1 MDKKELME
9 NIVKV
14 LDDNKGMDIE
24 ALEITDISSV
34 ADYFVIV
41 TGTSSTHVRALT
53 EDVED
58 GLSKLGVEPDHI
70 EGKATGWILM
80 DYGTVIVHIFTADM
94 REHFNLEHLWADAK
108 NVEISNIITEEETDR
123 WVFTISE

>member
-14 LDDNKGMDIE
+14 LDENKGMDIE
-24 ALEITDISSV
+24 ALEITELTTV
-34 ADYFVIV
+34 ADYFVIA

-58 GLSKLGVEPDHI
+58 ALSKLGVEPDHI
-70 EGKATGWILM
+70 EGKATGWILL

-108 NVEISNIITEEETDR
+108 NADISNIITE
-123 WVFTISE
+123 

>member
-14 LDDNKGMDIE
+14 LDENKGIDIE
-24 ALEITDISSV
+24 ALEITELTTV

-58 GLSKLGVEPDHI
+58 GLSKLGVEPERI

-80 DYGTVIVHIFTADM
+80 DYGSVIVHIFTADM

-108 NVEISNIITEEETDR
+108 NADISNIVTE
-123 WVFTISE
+123 

>member
-1 MDKKELME
+1 MERKELME

-14 LDDNKGMDIE
+14 LDKKKAMNIE
-24 ALEITDISSV
+24 ALEITDLSTV
-34 ADYFVIV
+34 ADYFIIA
-41 TGTSSTHVRALT
+41 TGTSSTHIRALAD
-53 EDVED
+53 DVDDEM
-58 GLSKLGVEPDHI
+58 SKLQVEPGYI

-108 NVEISNIITEEETDR
+108 SVDLSNIITE
-123 WVFTISE
+123 

>member
-14 LDDNKGMDIE
+14 LDENKGIDIE
-24 ALEITDISSV
+24 ALEITELTTV

-53 EDVED
+53 EDVEN
-58 GLSKLGVEPDHI
+58 GLSKLGVEPERI

-80 DYGTVIVHIFTADM
+80 DYGSVIVHIFTADM

-108 NVEISNIITEEETDR
+108 NADISNIVTE
-123 WVFTISE
+123 

>member
-14 LDDNKGMDIE
+14 LDENKGIDIE
-24 ALEITDISSV
+24 ALEITELTTV

-58 GLSKLGVEPDHI
+58 GMSKLGVEPERI

-108 NVEISNIITEEETDR
+108 NADISNIITE
-123 WVFTISE
+123 

>member
-1 MDKKELME
+1 MDRKELML

-14 LDDNKGMDIE
+14 LDDNKGMNIE
-24 ALEITDISSV
+24 ALEITDLTSV
-34 ADYFVIV
+34 ADYFIIV

-58 GLSKLGVEPDHI
+58 ALSQKGVEPDHI
-70 EGKATGWILM
+70 EGKATGWILL

-108 NVEISNIITEEETDR
+108 TVDLSDIITE
-123 WVFTISE
+123 

>member
-9 NIVKV
+9 AIVRV
-14 LDDNKGMDIE
+14 LDENKGMDIE
-24 ALEITDISSV
+24 ALEITELTTV

-58 GLSKLGVEPDHI
+58 GISKLGVEPERI

-108 NVEISNIITEEETDR
+108 NADISNIITE
-123 WVFTISE
+123 

>member
-1 MDKKELME
+1 MERKELME

-14 LDDNKGMDIE
+14 LDKKKAMNIE
-24 ALEITDISSV
+24 ALEITDLSTV
-34 ADYFVIV
+34 ADYFIIA
-41 TGTSSTHVRALT
+41 TGTSSTHIRALAD
-53 EDVED
+53 DVD
-58 GLSKLGVEPDHI
+58 DAMSKLQVEPGHI

-108 NVEISNIITEEETDR
+108 SVDLSNIITE
-123 WVFTISE
+123 

>member
-1 MDKKELME
+1 MERKELME

-14 LDDNKGMDIE
+14 LDKKKAMNIE
-24 ALEITDISSV
+24 ALEITDLSTV
-34 ADYFVIV
+34 ADYFIIA
-41 TGTSSTHVRALT
+41 TGTSSTHIRALAD
-53 EDVED
+53 DVDDEM
-58 GLSKLGVEPDHI
+58 SKLQVEPGHI

-108 NVEISNIITEEETDR
+108 SVDLSNIITE
-123 WVFTISE
+123 

>member
-24 ALEITDISSV
+24 ALEITDLSSV

-70 EGKATGWILM
+70 EGKATGWILL

-108 NVEISNIITEEETDR
+108 NVDISNIITE
-123 WVFTISE
+123 

>member
-14 LDDNKGMDIE
+14 LDENKGMDIE
-24 ALEITDISSV
+24 ALEITDLSSV

-58 GLSKLGVEPDHI
+58 GLSQLGVEPDHI

-108 NVEISNIITEEETDR
+108 NTDLSNIITE
-123 WVFTISE
+123 